1 MIPLDA
7 VSKKFHEVYGEQ
19 PLIVRSPG
27 RVNLIG
33 EHTDY
38 NLGYVLPAAIEKSIY
53 FALSPRTDSSC
64 SVFSLDMND
73 TQDFTL
79 QDLHP
84 STNAWTNYL
93 KGVAD
98 QFRKR
103 GNAIHGFNCVFG
115 GDIPI
120 GAGLSSSAAI
130 EAGLAFGLNRL
141 FELNLDKLSIVKLAH
156 RAENDFVGVQCGIMD
171 MYINVFGERG
181 KALRLDCRTLSHKS
195 YPFENDYI
203 SIVLFDTGISHA
215 LASTEYNQRR
225 KECNTGVASIM
236 ERYPNV
242 MSLRDVSIDMLEEFE
257 GRMNSTIYRRC
268 KYVVEEN
275 SRVLRAC
282 ATLMEKDMRG
292 FGSLMY
298 ETHNGLSNE
307 YEVSCEELD
316 FLVKLAWDETSVYG
330 SRMMGGGFGGCTIS
344 LVEKGSVEGVIK
356 KMSAEYHRRFE
367 RDLKA
372 YVTLIGSGT
381 EIVSAGEYAAVSG
394 SL

>member
-1 MIPLDA
+1 LDA
-7 VSKKFHEVYGEQ
+7 VSKKFHEVYREQ

-38 NLGYVLPAAIEKSIY
+38 NLGYVLPAAIDKSLYI
-53 FALSPRTDSSC
+53 ALSPRSDGNC
-64 SVFSLDMND
+64 SVFALDKND
-73 TQDFTL
+73 EQEFAL
-79 QDLHP
+79 EDLRP
-84 STNAWTNYL
+84 SAKAWTNYIM
-93 KGVAD
+93 GVVD
-98 QFRKR
+98 QFKKGRK
-103 GNAIHGFNCVFG
+103 AIEGFNCVFG
-115 GDIPI
+115 GNIPI

-130 EAGLAFGLNRL
+130 EAGLAFALNQLFGLKL
-141 FELNLDKLSIVKLAH
+141 DNLSLVKLA
-156 RAENDFVGVQCGIMD
+156 RGAENDFVGVQCGIMD
-171 MYINVFGERG
+171 MYINIFGEQG
-181 KALRLDCRTLSHKS
+181 KALLLDCRTLDHKF
-195 YPFENDYI
+195 YPFETDYV

-316 FLVKLAWDETSVYG
+316 FLVKLALDETSVYG